1 MKDYIFI
8 IGPSAVGK
16 TTLAK
21 SLYNHYKGV
30 YIEQNIVP
38 EFNIPQNV
46 DEGIFEEKI
55 CWENTL
61 QQIKFFHNKGFK
73 NIIAL
78 DFDDLRTREIPKIF
92 KGTNFITLKLVSS
105 NPTQIKE
112 QMIKRHIDGTGLFD
126 LENVIRSNEVI
137 SKRPLLPNEQIID
150 ICGKSANDVLQE
162 AILIIDK
169 HKSIK
174 NYEYKLPN
182 RNLFL
187 SWVKSNN
194 LR

>member
-21 SLYNHYKGV
+21 SLCNHYKGV
-30 YIEQNIVP
+30 YIEQNMVP
-38 EFNIPQNV
+38 EFNIPEV
-46 DEGIFEEKI
+46 FDEGVFEEKI

-105 NPTQIKE
+105 NPSQIEE
-112 QMIKRHIDGTGLFD
+112 QMIKRHNEGEGLFD
-126 LENVIRSNEVI
+126 LENIKRSNEVI
-137 SKRPLLPNEQIID
+137 LKRPLLPNEQIID
-150 ICGKSANDVLQE
+150 IYGKSADDVLQE
-162 AILIIDK
+162 AILMIDK
-169 HKSIK
+169 HKSLE
-174 NYEYKLPN
+174 NYEYRVPN
-182 RNLFL
+182 KNLFL